1 MLDDNKP
8 VGFSNYREVEIGF
21 HRDLMNVCR
30 RYINLLNLV
39 SVVGTIETVKQEA
52 IELIR
57 ATSKDSFE
65 EKKPS
70 ENVSNDFLRD

>member
-8 VGFSNYREVEIGF
+8 LGLSNYREVEIGF
-21 HRDLMNVCR
+21 HRELMNVCR
-30 RYINLLNLV
+30 KYINYLNLV

-65 EKKPS
+65 EKKPF

>member
-8 VGFSNYREVEIGF
+8 LGLSNYREVEIGF
-21 HRDLMNVCR
+21 HRELMNVCR
-30 RYINLLNLV
+30 KYINYLNLV

-57 ATSKDSFE
+57 ATSKSSFE
-65 EKKPS
+65 EEKIS
-70 ENVSNDFLRD
+70 EDVSKDFLRD

>member
-30 RYINLLNLV
+30 KYINYLNLV
-39 SVVGTIETVKQEA
+39 SVVGTIETVKQEVV
-52 IELIR
+52 ELIR
-57 ATSKDSFE
+57 ATSKTSFE
-65 EKKPS
+65 EEKIS
-70 ENVSNDFLRD
+70 EDVSKDFLGD

>member
-1 MLDDNKP
+1 MLEDTKP
-8 VGFSNYREVEIGF
+8 IDTSNYREMEIGF

-30 RYINLLNLV
+30 RYINHLNLV

-57 ATSKDSFE
+57 ATSKTSFGEREVVEKESDGFLE
-65 EKKPS
+65 E
-70 ENVSNDFLRD
+70 